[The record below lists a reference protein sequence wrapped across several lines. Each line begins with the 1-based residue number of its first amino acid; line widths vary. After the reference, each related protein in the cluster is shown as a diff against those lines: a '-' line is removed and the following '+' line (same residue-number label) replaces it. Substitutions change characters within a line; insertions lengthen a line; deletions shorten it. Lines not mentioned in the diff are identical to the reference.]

1 MSSLWAAFA
10 SDANLNLTPF
20 EAGSKIWPTAY
31 SSTATSW
38 PTSASVKIFG
48 GPAAGVA
55 SFEAMNSLGAPGEE
69 ATLSRC
75 QFVASIF
82 DQLGT

>member
-1 MSSLWAAFA
+1 MR
-10 SDANLNLTPF
+10 
-20 EAGSKIWPTAY
+20 I
-31 SSTATSW
+31 STRQLLKQARKSG
-38 PTSASVKIFG
+38 PLRILVLQRRGRPSASVKIFG
-48 GPAAGVA
+48 GPDAGVA

>member
-10 SDANLNLTPF
+10 SDANLVSTDFGADSN
-20 EAGSKIWPTAY
+20 IWPAAY
-31 SSTATSW
+31 SSSATPW
-38 PTSASVKIFG
+38 TTSASVKILG
-48 GPAAGVA
+48 GPDEGIA
-55 SFEAMNSLGAPGEE
+55 SFEAMSALNAPGEE
-69 ATLSRC
+69 DTLSRC